1 MTPYHFMN
9 KIYFYEQNN
18 SILYKEVKTMN
29 HETETR
35 GCGTSKNCKEHI
47 KGIRCDVKNCMYH
60 DCETYCMAGEIA
72 VGPSN
77 ARSSSDTVCV
87 TFKERK

>member
-1 MTPYHFMN
+1 MMN
-9 KIYFYEQNN
+9 TDKN
-18 SILYKEVKTMN
+18 
-29 HETETR
+29 
-35 GCGTSKNCKEHI
+35 GCCKDPI
-47 KGIRCDVKNCMYH
+47 KGIRCDVKNCVYH

-77 ARSSSDTVCV
+77 ATTSSDTACA